1 MVTQAD
7 DDVLVTE
14 TVETL
19 MEAVDSETLDES
31 SGVEVAAVTEETN
44 GCSRNSTVLTV
55 IEDVGEKQVRE
66 EN

>member
-1 MVTQAD
+1 
-7 DDVLVTE
+7 
-14 TVETL
+14 